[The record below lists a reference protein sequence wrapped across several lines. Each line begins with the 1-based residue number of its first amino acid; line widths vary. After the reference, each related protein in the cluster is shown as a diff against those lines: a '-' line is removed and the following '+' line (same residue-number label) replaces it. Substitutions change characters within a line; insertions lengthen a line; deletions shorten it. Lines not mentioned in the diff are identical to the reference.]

1 MGDGLLLVRE
11 RVIALVVATLPCSSL
26 SCVNTLAHSLHAAT
40 WHRSIV
46 GRTCEM
52 SPSKNAEVNWGAEA
66 IAQVGWRLSFLAFT
80 QEVPRKQA
88 RFLTA
93 GQIPEFP

>member
-1 MGDGLLLVRE
+1 
-11 RVIALVVATLPCSSL
+11 
-26 SCVNTLAHSLHAAT
+26 
-40 WHRSIV
+40 
-46 GRTCEM
+46 M